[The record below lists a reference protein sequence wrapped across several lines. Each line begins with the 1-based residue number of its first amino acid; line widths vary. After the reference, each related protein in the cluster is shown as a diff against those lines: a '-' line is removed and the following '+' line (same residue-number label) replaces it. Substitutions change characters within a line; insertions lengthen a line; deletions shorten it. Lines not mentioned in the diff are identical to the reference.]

1 MASSTGSEFSSNQ
14 LPVQRS
20 TLCEHCE
27 ILGASAAI
35 QTDPEVTDVI
45 YCLICGLRF
54 HVSTEGSKLIVL
66 SVEVL
71 PARDG
76 SF

>member
-1 MASSTGSEFSSNQ
+1 MTSSTGSEFSSNQ
-14 LPVQRS
+14 SSVQRS

-35 QTDPEVTDVI
+35 QTDPEFTDII

-54 HVSTEGSKLIVL
+54 HVSTEGSRLIVL
-66 SVEVL
+66 SIEAI
-71 PARDG
+71 PAKGDL
-76 SF
+76 F